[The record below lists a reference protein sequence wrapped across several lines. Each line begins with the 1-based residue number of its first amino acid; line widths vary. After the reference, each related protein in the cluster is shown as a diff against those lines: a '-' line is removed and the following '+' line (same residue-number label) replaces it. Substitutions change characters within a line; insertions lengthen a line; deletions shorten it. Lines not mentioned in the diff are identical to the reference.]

1 MFTLPKKPKVVE
13 KDGNRAVIEISELY
27 PGYGST
33 IGNTLRRA
41 LYSSIE
47 GAAIT
52 SFKIANVPHE
62 FSTIDGVLEDV
73 IEIGLN
79 LKDIRLV
86 LHGSEAQTMTLKA
99 RGVKDLKAK
108 DIDTPSQVE
117 IINKD
122 AHIMTMTS
130 PKTSIDM
137 EFTVESGLGY
147 VQTDKM
153 AKEKTDI
160 GIIRLDAVFTPVV
173 KVNFEVEDMRV
184 GDKTDFNKLLLDIT
198 TDGTIT
204 PQEAYQKAAG
214 VLLNHFE
221 LIKELEGGSPVT
233 KTKKKSVLKSSKK
246 ASGGKVIK
254 TTAKKRIT
262 AKKK

>member
-99 RGVKDLKAK
+99 KGVKDLKAK
-108 DIDTPSQVE
+108 DIDTPSQVK

-122 AHIMTMTS
+122 AHIMTMT
-130 PKTSIDM
+130 
-137 EFTVESGLGY
+137 
-147 VQTDKM
+147 
-153 AKEKTDI
+153 
-160 GIIRLDAVFTPVV
+160 
-173 KVNFEVEDMRV
+173 
-184 GDKTDFNKLLLDIT
+184 
-198 TDGTIT
+198 
-204 PQEAYQKAAG
+204 
-214 VLLNHFE
+214 
-221 LIKELEGGSPVT
+221 
-233 KTKKKSVLKSSKK
+233 SKK